1 MLTRLS
7 FQQRLE
13 KFLQDTDTNG
23 NWKRAIV
30 KIRNSSAVS
39 YRELIT
45 KILPNDP
52 DSIAFQAEQLSLQ
65 SKIKNMK
72 EITKSQILRDFGA
85 VEVRNEER

>member
-7 FQQRLE
+7 FQERLE
-13 KFLQDTDTNG
+13 KFLHDTDNK

-72 EITKSQILRDFGA
+72 PITKSKILRDFGA
-85 VEVRNEER
+85 VEVRNAEL